1 MKIKTPIQFETFND
15 GTVRLY
21 ETDDNDNIIEENKH
35 TFRFGEEKVGIKRY
49 FEALQNDIQIEK
61 VIHIQKRKDFK
72 YRTDYAAV
80 INDTRYKI
88 EQIQFDNNRNPAVVI
103 LSLSQR
109 GLYEGEDYG
118 F

>member
-15 GTVRLY
+15 GTVKLY
-21 ETDDNDNIIEENKH
+21 ETDENDNIIEENKH

-80 INDTRYKI
+80 IKDSRYKI